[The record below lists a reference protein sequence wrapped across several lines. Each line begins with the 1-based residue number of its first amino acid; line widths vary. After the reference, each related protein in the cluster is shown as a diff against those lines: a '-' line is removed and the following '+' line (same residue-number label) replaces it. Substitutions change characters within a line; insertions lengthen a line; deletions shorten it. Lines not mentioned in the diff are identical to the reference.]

1 MHVEKCR
8 LHGGLIRLNGKMDF
22 DEWQKTELH
31 WWADSQLKIVALMT
45 CIQLG
50 MFGFMLLS
58 FFILS
63 LEF

>member
-1 MHVEKCR
+1 M
-8 LHGGLIRLNGKMDF
+8 NF
-22 DEWQKTELH
+22 TEWQKTELS
-31 WWADSQLKIVALMT
+31 WWADRQLKIVALMT

-63 LEF
+63 LAF

>member
-1 MHVEKCR
+1 
-8 LHGGLIRLNGKMDF
+8 MDF
-22 DEWQKTELH
+22 DEWQRTELN
-31 WWADSQLKIVALMT
+31 WWADRQLKIVALMT

-58 FFILS
+58 FFIIS